1 MATSASGPSAEPTV
15 AAGPIRV
22 LVVDDHEVV
31 REGLSAALPAGGQF
45 EVVGAVGTAAA
56 AVREVHRSRPD
67 AALVDLRLPD
77 MPGVE
82 LCEELRLAHPTIALV
97 MLSSYMSEDTLRD
110 AMQAGVFAYVT
121 KGAGLAEVRIA
132 LLGAV
137 ADGGDRRIVTQLH
150 DLVTRRSAGERLT
163 PQQER
168 VLQLCAEGFTY
179 REIGARLFISESTV
193 RFHMQKLKDKLGAR
207 TKAELILR
215 AIRAGVMGPAA
226 EDVALGA

>member
-1 MATSASGPSAEPTV
+1 MDTIESGH
-15 AAGPIRV
+15 AAGPAGAEHPIRV

-31 REGLSAALPAGGQF
+31 REGLSAVLSSDARF
-45 EVVGAVGTAAA
+45 DVVGAVGTAAGA
-56 AVREVHRSRPD
+56 IRQVQRSRPH

-77 MPGVE
+77 MSGTE
-82 LCEELRLAHPTIALV
+82 LCEELRLAHPAIALV
-97 MLSSYMSEDTLRD
+97 MLSSYVSEDTLRD
-110 AMQAGVFAYVT
+110 AMQAGVRAYVT
-121 KGAGLAEVRIA
+121 KGASLSEVRTA

-137 ADGGDRRIVTQLH
+137 DAGAQARIVTQLH
-150 DLVTRRSAGERLT
+150 DLVTRRSDAEQLT

-179 REIGARLFISESTV
+179 REIGARLYISESTV

-207 TKAELILR
+207 TKAELIMR
-215 AIRAGVMGPAA
+215 AIRAGVMGPAS